1 MNLGGDTTTLDLCK
15 RNPEWF
21 AGYTHALGHAVQ
33 LTVSH
38 CRPPFEHLYTEYL
51 SILLVVTGKTP
62 TEMLEEEE

>member
-21 AGYTHALGHAVQ
+21 AGYTQALGHALQ
-33 LTVSH
+33 LDNWSVNN
-38 CRPPFEHLYTEYL
+38 LYAEYL

>member
-21 AGYTHALGHAVQ
+21 AGYTQALGHARQ
-33 LTVSH
+33 FTVSDG
-38 CRPPFEHLYTEYL
+38 PFEHLYTEYL